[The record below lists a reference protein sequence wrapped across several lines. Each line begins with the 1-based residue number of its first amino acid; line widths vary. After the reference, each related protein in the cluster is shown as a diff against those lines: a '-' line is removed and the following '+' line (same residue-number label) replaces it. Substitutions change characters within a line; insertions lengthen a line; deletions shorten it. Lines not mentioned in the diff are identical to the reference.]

1 MDLTPDLTATL
12 KRHLTWLRA
21 EALRQGTGEPEWL
34 FPKADGTLMNKDCAA
49 GVFRR
54 LLKRTGLPHYR
65 VHDLR
70 HTYASLLLAES
81 APITYVSA
89 QLQHSSP
96 ATTMRFY
103 ARWIPSHEKRWV
115 DALDRKPS
123 GRKRSAA
130 ARAPV
135 EPESGTSGFLI
146 NRRGPV
152 KSRPSVFPRRSA
164 RPAVI
169 ARRSRAR
176 VQDRHGLLSRARTYS
191 KGFSEDGSR
200 KITQALWDQRST
212 DYPTGVRIWAT
223 YRGRRQY

>member
-1 MDLTPDLTATL
+1 MSGQLRPNRGSHPGPDRDAQAAPDM
-12 KRHLTWLRA
+12 A
-21 EALRQGTGEPEWL
+21 EGG
-34 FPKADGTLMNKDCAA
+34 G
-49 GVFRR
+49 
-54 LLKRTGLPHYR
+54 
-65 VHDLR
+65 
-70 HTYASLLLAES
+70 
-81 APITYVSA
+81 
-89 QLQHSSP
+89 
-96 ATTMRFY
+96 
-103 ARWIPSHEKRWV
+103 
-115 DALDRKPS
+115 
-123 GRKRSAA
+123 AA